1 MQYKAEVHYLNG
13 RDSLLLDANLHFI
26 LSRLAQ
32 MPGWTSTTVTK
43 PDGGTFVVRPSD
55 LDQPLRLGL
64 VIR

>member
-32 MPGWTSTTVTK
+32 MPGWTSTWTS
-43 PDGGTFVVRPSD
+43 RSD
-55 LDQPLRLGL
+55 WG
-64 VIR
+64 